1 MEINQYTKEI
11 ESMTEEE
18 AIEKFG
24 QEVVDE
30 LLRENAEY
38 ASENE
43 WYLYYT
49 ARTRIPNHNA
59 WLEITYTVDKEETYQ
74 KFIDGEPAELYEGND
89 KDEIDDDD
97 DRVTFEEKLE
107 EDYDWSDY
115 KFSVPD
121 WDDEEEK
128 IWAEQHAK

>member
-1 MEINQYTKEI
+1 MKINQYTKEI

-18 AIEKFG
+18 AIAKFG
-24 QEVVDE
+24 AELVDE

-38 ASENE
+38 ASEDE

-49 ARTRIPNHNA
+49 ARTSIPNHNA
-59 WLEITYTVDKEETYQ
+59 WLKITYTVDKEDTWFET
-74 KFIDGEPAELYEGND
+74 
-89 KDEIDDDD
+89 DEVDDDGD
-97 DRVTFEEKLE
+97 AIFEQKLE

-115 KFSVPD
+115 EFSVPD
-121 WDDEEEK
+121 WDDDEEK